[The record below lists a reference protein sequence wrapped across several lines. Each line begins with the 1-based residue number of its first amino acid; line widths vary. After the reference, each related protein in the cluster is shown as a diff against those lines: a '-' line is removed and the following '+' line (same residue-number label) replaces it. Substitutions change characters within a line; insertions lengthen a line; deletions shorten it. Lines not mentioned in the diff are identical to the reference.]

1 MSDTAGYDESCTDQ
15 WKDQL
20 DMDKLCGPVSSQ
32 ETCWLCE
39 NFTAWNQVMS
49 ALGLGL
55 EESMP
60 GMLLLRCS
68 FDVKAESERLATT
81 RQASFLASWL
91 LFHHPCIQ
99 ELIFVAIDG
108 SDEERTSLA
117 QQLLADN
124 SYDRVRLGPWT
135 EPYLRVLSPVLA
147 SCRSSVEQIFLPD
160 IGELSLDS
168 VTVLCNAL
176 ASCKRVKHLIVAV
189 RQEPDARVALLCD
202 TLKNNR
208 YIERLNIEIENADSA
223 KEILCALTV
232 NAAVTFLDI
241 TLRVTANEESTKA
254 FSDMLSRNDAI
265 TSMSVWLEGED
276 AQHFLD
282 SIAKAMA
289 RNKFIVSF
297 ISRVDCR
304 IYVPYSILESVRRNK
319 CSLNRAVERRVD
331 RRGAECFELFVGRPC
346 MMSQVSEVAG
356 ITDEEARLKVVAAE
370 HLLREKYF
378 VLTGI
383 VRSSVVCWPAVATQI
398 DALNSDC
405 WQAIARYLRL
415 NDVCFQ

>member
-1 MSDTAGYDESCTDQ
+1 MRIRWISFRPEVQSP
-15 WKDQL
+15 
-20 DMDKLCGPVSSQ
+20 KLK
-32 ETCWLCE
+32 E
-39 NFTAWNQVMS
+39 
-49 ALGLGL
+49 
-55 EESMP
+55 
-60 GMLLLRCS
+60 
-68 FDVKAESERLATT
+68 
-81 RQASFLASWL
+81 
-91 LFHHPCIQ
+91 
-99 ELIFVAIDG
+99 
-108 SDEERTSLA
+108 TSLA
-117 QQLLADN
+117 RQLLADD

-147 SCRSSVEQIFLPD
+147 SCRSSAEQIFLPD

-176 ASCKRVKHLIVAV
+176 ASSKRVKHLIVAV

-208 YIERLNIEIENADSA
+208 YIERLNIEIEKTDSA

-241 TLRVTANEESTKA
+241 TLREAANEETTKA

-282 SIAKAMA
+282 SIARAMA
-289 RNKFIVSF
+289 RNRFIVSF

-304 IYVPYSILESVRRNK
+304 IYVPCSILESVRRNK
-319 CSLNRAVERRVD
+319 CSLNRAVEFALQRRVD

-346 MMSQVSEVAG
+346 MINQVTEVAG

-383 VRSSVVCWPAVATQI
+383 VRRSVVCWPADATQI

-405 WQAIARYLRL
+405 WRAIARYLRL
-415 NDVCFQ
+415 NDVCIQ